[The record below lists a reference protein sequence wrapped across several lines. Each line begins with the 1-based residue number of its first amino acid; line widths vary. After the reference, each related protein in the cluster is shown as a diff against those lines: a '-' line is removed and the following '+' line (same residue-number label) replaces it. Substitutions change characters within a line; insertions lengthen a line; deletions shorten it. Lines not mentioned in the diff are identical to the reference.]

1 MYNILQTASE
11 NMYKRRSNNEANYHN
26 KAMHSCHTQTMQNM
40 QGYDLN
46 TSQWWKIGL
55 WSSELWHSLI
65 LYVVTNNMEETAS
78 LTTEEACSSKIPPE
92 CHNTEHY
99 NLIELQSLV
108 LLTAI
113 NYCALKVHI
122 LDSSLKPFSSLF
134 LEQFDGSKL
143 ANVERSSVSSHSLS
157 AWLTYVY

>member
-1 MYNILQTASE
+1 M
-11 NMYKRRSNNEANYHN
+11 
-26 KAMHSCHTQTMQNM
+26 
-40 QGYDLN
+40 
-46 TSQWWKIGL
+46 
-55 WSSELWHSLI
+55 
-65 LYVVTNNMEETAS
+65 VTNNLEETAS

-113 NYCALKVHI
+113 SYCALKVHI
-122 LDSSLKPFSSLF
+122 LDSNLKPFSSLF

-143 ANVERSSVSSHSLS
+143 VNVERSSVSSHTFSFINLRVLVLQFTFTFG
-157 AWLTYVY
+157 AAILRAHLRKFLIL